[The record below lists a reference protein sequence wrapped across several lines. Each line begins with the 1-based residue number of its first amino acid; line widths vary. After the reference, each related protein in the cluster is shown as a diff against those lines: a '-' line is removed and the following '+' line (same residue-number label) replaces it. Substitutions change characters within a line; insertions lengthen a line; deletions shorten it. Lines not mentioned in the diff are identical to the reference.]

1 MNRPTTPLGYAQAA
15 CETMMRKFSPQD
27 LPPKG
32 HFHYHQG
39 VFLSGVMKTYGLC
52 REERYFD
59 YVKAWVNSVVMED
72 GSIPSI
78 HPGWLDDFQ
87 PGILLFPLLDRT
99 GAEKYR
105 RALDLVARYVMEMP
119 RNQVGGLWHKDILP
133 NQMWLDGLY
142 MEGPFC
148 AQYGRHFDKPEYL
161 RLVVEQAQL
170 MEAHTRDEK
179 TGLWRH
185 AWDASRQQA
194 WADPKTG
201 LSQEFW
207 GRSMG
212 WVPVALLDDMDFMD
226 PDEAGYEILRKMVV
240 RLLNT
245 VLTYQSSEG
254 RWYQV
259 LNKVTVPGNWPENSC
274 SCLFVAAISKA
285 VRKGLLPPGCLDA
298 ARRAYDAIITSLD
311 WEGENLLVGHV
322 CIGTNVGD
330 YDYYCQRPVSQNDL
344 HGVGAFL
351 LMCTEL
357 AQADMA
363 YPAK

>member
-1 MNRPTTPLGYAQAA
+1 MDRPTTPLDYARAS
-15 CETMMRKFSPQD
+15 CETMMRKFPARDQ
-27 LPPKG
+27 PPKG

-39 VFLSGVMKTYGLC
+39 VFLSGVMKTYELC

-59 YVKAWVNSVVMED
+59 YVKDWVDSVVMED

-87 PGILLFPLLDRT
+87 PGILLFPLHKRT
-99 GAEKYR
+99 GEEKYEK
-105 RALDLVARYVMEMP
+105 ALDLVAQLVMEMP
-119 RNQVGGLWHKDILP
+119 RNYVGGLWHKDILP

-142 MEGPFC
+142 MAGPVC
-148 AQYGRHFDKPEYL
+148 AEYGQRFGRPEFT

-170 MEAHTRDEK
+170 MEANTRDEK
-179 TGLWRH
+179 TGLWHH
-185 AWDASRQQA
+185 AWDASRQED

-212 WVPVALLDDMDFMD
+212 WVPVALLDDMDFLD
-226 PDEAGYEILRKMVV
+226 PGSQDYEILGKMVV
-240 RLLNT
+240 RLLKT
-245 VLTYQSSEG
+245 VLTYQSPEG

-259 LNKVTVPGNWPENSC
+259 LNKIDTPGNWPENSC

-285 VRKGLLPPGCLDA
+285 VRKGLLPTSCLAA
-298 ARRAYDAIITSLD
+298 ARRGYDAVIASLD
-311 WEGENLLVGHV
+311 WEGEDLLVGHV

-330 YDYYCQRPVSQNDL
+330 CDYYCQRPVSRNDL

-357 AQADMA
+357 ERANMA
-363 YPAK
+363 CPAE